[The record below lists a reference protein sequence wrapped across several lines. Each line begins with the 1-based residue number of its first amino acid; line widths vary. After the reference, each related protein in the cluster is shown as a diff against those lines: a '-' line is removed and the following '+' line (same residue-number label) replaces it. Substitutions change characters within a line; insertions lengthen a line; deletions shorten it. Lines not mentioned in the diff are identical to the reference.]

1 MLEYVHGHLT
11 EATPTYAVVDCH
23 GVGYYL
29 NISLSTFAQ
38 LQGKT
43 ECQLYIHDAIKEDA
57 FSLYGFNTK
66 EERELFRLLILVSGV
81 GANTARVI
89 LSAYQ
94 PIEIQRAIMTEDVNL
109 IKGIK
114 GIGPKTAQKIII
126 ELKDKAAKLD
136 MQGSGDMGTLFVA
149 PSVSPVRAEALA
161 ALEVLGFKKEAAQ
174 KDIDKLMK
182 SNPEITVEQLVK
194 LAIKE
199 FSAMR

>member
-43 ECQLYIHDAIKEDA
+43 ECLLYIHESIKEDA
-57 FSLYGFNTK
+57 YSLYGFFSK
-66 EERELFRLLILVSGV
+66 EERDLFRLLILVSGV

-94 PIEIQRAIMTEDVNL
+94 PTEIQRAIMTDDVNL

-126 ELKDKAAKLD
+126 ELKDKAAKLN
-136 MQGSGDMGTLFVA
+136 MQGSGEIGTLFPT
-149 PSVSPVRAEALA
+149 PSSPVRAEALA
-161 ALEVLGFKKEAAQ
+161 ALEVLGFKKDAAQ
-174 KDIDKLMK
+174 KDIDRLMK
-182 SNPEITVEQLVK
+182 NNPNITVEQLVK

>member
-1 MLEYVHGHLT
+1 M
-11 EATPTYAVVDCH
+11 
-23 GVGYYL
+23 
-29 NISLSTFAQ
+29 I
-38 LQGKT
+38 
-43 ECQLYIHDAIKEDA
+43 
-57 FSLYGFNTK
+57 GFNTK

-94 PIEIQRAIMTEDVNL
+94 PTEIQRAIVTEDVNL

-136 MQGSGDMGTLFVA
+136 MQGTGEMGSLFPTPA
-149 PSVSPVRAEALA
+149 VSPVRAEALA

-174 KDIDKLMK
+174 KDIDRLMK
-182 SNPEITVEQLVK
+182 SNPDLTVEQLVK

-199 FSAMR
+199 FSSMR

>member
-43 ECQLYIHDAIKEDA
+43 ECQLFIHEAIKEDA
-57 FSLYGFNTK
+57 YSLYGFFTK

-94 PIEIQRAIMTEDVNL
+94 PVEIQRAIMTEDVNL

-114 GIGPKTAQKIII
+114 GIGPKSAQKIII
-126 ELKDKAAKLD
+126 ELKDKVAKLD
-136 MQGSGDMGTLFVA
+136 MQGAGDVGTLFPVA
-149 PSVSPVRAEALA
+149 TSPIKSEALA

-174 KDIDKLMK
+174 KDIDRLIKQ
-182 SNPEITVEQLVK
+182 NPDITVEQLVK

-199 FSAMR
+199 FSSMR